1 LFPCPRINKK
11 ARFIELPNKLISD
24 RRAESFGVSSGKSAE
39 SLSAEMK
46 KGKSMAEARK
56 KPWAYGFMHRWITFV
71 APAGWDP
78 GPIMKFGLQSVKPFS
93 VTNA

>member
-1 LFPCPRINKK
+1 MLFLFPCPRTNKK

-39 SLSAEMK
+39 SLSAEIE

-56 KPWAYGFMHRWITFV
+56 KPWAYGFMHKRTTFSCLGGGV
-71 APAGWDP
+71 ALG
-78 GPIMKFGLQSVKPFS
+78 QS
-93 VTNA
+93 